1 MRVRF
6 SVGAVMRA
14 LCLSHPQAGKQ
25 AIWGVYI
32 RVTYARVMTSSDGL
46 PPLNQLRVFEAAARL
61 LSFTRA
67 AQELHLSQPAV
78 SQQVKALERQMGRPL
93 FVRRHQG
100 LDLTEAGIAYL
111 PIVQRAL
118 AALTTGTQA
127 VFGRRDEL
135 HLTVQVNLSFAI
147 YWLTPR
153 LPDFMQSHPNI
164 VIDVVT
170 VIHDPERTASA
181 ADVEIRFAE
190 EVAGATLLRRTNA
203 FPVCSPRLEHPDW
216 RTATLFDCTAMSVGW
231 RTWLGGQGQELPAD
245 QRVHLAS
252 TYAVGITAA
261 EHRSALSMTLDV
273 FAEEAI
279 ADQRLVAPF
288 DHVTPVA
295 ESYWLLEQPTRHR
308 TDAAR
313 TFASWLID
321 Q

>member
-1 MRVRF
+1 MPP
-6 SVGAVMRA
+6 SE
-14 LCLSHPQAGKQ
+14 
-25 AIWGVYI
+25 
-32 RVTYARVMTSSDGL
+32 GL
-46 PPLNQLRVFEAAARL
+46 PPLNQLRVFEASARL

-67 AQELHLSQPAV
+67 ARELHLTQPAV
-78 SQQVKALERQMGRPL
+78 SQQIKGLERQVGRPL

-153 LPDFMQSHPNI
+153 LPDFVLSHPDI
-164 VIDVVT
+164 VLDLVT
-170 VIHDPERTASA
+170 VIHGPERTAAA
-181 ADVEIRFAE
+181 ADIEIRFTE
-190 EVAGATLLRRTNA
+190 ELAGATLLRRTNA
-203 FPVCSPRLEHPDW
+203 FPVCSPRLKKPDW
-216 RTATLFDCTAMSVGW
+216 RTATLFDGTAVSVGW
-231 RTWLGGQGQELPAD
+231 RTWLADQGEELPVE

-252 TYAVGITAA
+252 TYAVGLTAA

-273 FAEEAI
+273 LAEDAI
-279 ADQRLVAPF
+279 ADNRLVAPF
-288 DHVTPVA
+288 DHATPVA
-295 ESYWLLEQPTRHR
+295 ESYWLHERPSRYR
-308 TDAAR
+308 TEAAK
-313 TFASWLID
+313 TFADWILN